1 MKSTHVTYFPPKQQ
15 KQFDIN
21 YQSIKDT
28 SYAAFFKS
36 ELNLPD
42 ELLKLINNGPVK
54 IEQTFSPT
62 IDNINTLYENL
73 DDFPYAVYG
82 AVDDGQEGLV
92 TFNLHRH
99 YMEGVSVEMMQ
110 WWFTW
115 HVQSKERYSLWF
127 PHAHIDN
134 SVKYP
139 ERLNDNNLSYAEKM
153 YGNPNRIKEYIGGIY
168 LDGVIHFMDPVD
180 IGLSPTILE
189 KNNLKF
195 SASGWSHPFDHPDS
209 ASTLMLHIGR
219 DVENGFELFTC
230 YFIGGHKE
238 FSRISKIPG
247 SGENALLGLINSGV
261 NKDTIIDMSYEMA
274 MHDLTE
280 FTNLA
285 SILPELYSK
294 FGRGS

>member
-1 MKSTHVTYFPPKQQ
+1 M
-15 KQFDIN
+15 
-21 YQSIKDT
+21 T
-28 SYAAFFKS
+28 SNADKS
-36 ELNLPD
+36 EVIQTKVIDPLINEMSPIFEKAMQSGHFPIGESRKHDQVVTTWSVYYEKHTCYLLSTKTTETLNLPD
-42 ELLKLINNGPVK
+42 ELIKLINNGPVK
-54 IEQTFSPT
+54 TEQTFSPT
-62 IDNINTLYENL
+62 KDNINKLYENL

-82 AVDDGQEGLV
+82 AVDDGQEGLI

-195 SASGWSHPFDHPDS
+195 SASGWSHPSDHPDS
-209 ASTLMLHIGR
+209 AS
-219 DVENGFELFTC
+219 
-230 YFIGGHKE
+230 
-238 FSRISKIPG
+238 
-247 SGENALLGLINSGV
+247 SGEKALQGLINSGV

-285 SILPELYSK
+285 SILPKLYSK
-294 FGRGS
+294 FGHGS